1 VGSGLFRNGLVYLLI
16 IVAIA
21 ALIFSVFSGPR
32 QTPDIDITQVATD
45 IKNNKV
51 RSITVQGDNLTV
63 EYTDSSIAPRTS
75 RKESDITIFEALD
88 NLGVT
93 TADLR
98 GVEIEIKSPGAWG
111 DWANLLITIVP
122 LVLFGALLFF
132 MVRQAQGT
140 NNQAL
145 SFGKSR
151 ARMFTGDKPTITF
164 DDVAGAEE
172 AKQELAEVVE
182 FLREPEK
189 FISLGARI
197 PKGVLMVGPPG
208 CGKTLMAK
216 AVSGEAGVPFF
227 SISGSEFVEMFVGV
241 GASRVRDL
249 FDQAKRNS
257 PCIVFVDE
265 IDAVGRHRG
274 AGLGGSHDEREQTL
288 NQILVEMD
296 GFDTDTNV
304 IVIAATNRPDILDPA
319 LLRPGRFDR
328 RVVLDR
334 PDWNGRQKILEVHIR
349 GKPLASDVDLE
360 RIAKGTIGFVGADIE
375 NLVNEAAIL
384 AARRNKKA
392 ISMTEFQEAVEKV
405 MMGPE
410 RRSRVISGKEK
421 EIVAYHEVGHALVAR
436 MTPGADPVQKVSIV
450 ARGMAG
456 GYTLLLPEDDRTLVS
471 KSRFLARLAVFLGG
485 RVAEEIMFDDI
496 TTGASSD
503 LEQVTRIAR
512 AMVTQF
518 GMSDKLGPITFVEKE
533 ELVFL
538 GKEIGEH
545 RNYSDEVAQAI
556 DEEVQSL
563 VDQAY
568 RHARNVLTRH
578 RDKLVIIA
586 ERLKE
591 VETMDADEFEA
602 FFSDLPP
609 HENLVLTPQRV
620 AV

>member
-1 VGSGLFRNGLVYLLI
+1 
-16 IVAIA
+16 
-21 ALIFSVFSGPR
+21 
-32 QTPDIDITQVATD
+32 
-45 IKNNKV
+45 
-51 RSITVQGDNLTV
+51 
-63 EYTDSSIAPRTS
+63 
-75 RKESDITIFEALD
+75 
-88 NLGVT
+88 
-93 TADLR
+93 
-98 GVEIEIKSPGAWG
+98 
-111 DWANLLITIVP
+111 
-122 LVLFGALLFF
+122 
-132 MVRQAQGT
+132 
-140 NNQAL
+140 
-145 SFGKSR
+145 
-151 ARMFTGDKPTITF
+151 
-164 DDVAGAEE
+164 
-172 AKQELAEVVE
+172 
-182 FLREPEK
+182 
-189 FISLGARI
+189 
-197 PKGVLMVGPPG
+197 
-208 CGKTLMAK
+208 
-216 AVSGEAGVPFF
+216 
-227 SISGSEFVEMFVGV
+227 
-241 GASRVRDL
+241 
-249 FDQAKRNS
+249 
-257 PCIVFVDE
+257 
-265 IDAVGRHRG
+265 
-274 AGLGGSHDEREQTL
+274 
-288 NQILVEMD
+288 
-296 GFDTDTNV
+296 
-304 IVIAATNRPDILDPA
+304 
-319 LLRPGRFDR
+319 
-328 RVVLDR
+328 
-334 PDWNGRQKILEVHIR
+334 
-349 GKPLASDVDLE
+349 
-360 RIAKGTIGFVGADIE
+360 
-375 NLVNEAAIL
+375 
-384 AARRNKKA
+384 
-392 ISMTEFQEAVEKV
+392 
-405 MMGPE
+405 
-410 RRSRVISGKEK
+410 
-421 EIVAYHEVGHALVAR
+421 